1 MEYNELYHHGIQGM
15 KWGVRRFQNKDGS
28 LTSAGKKRY
37 DTNDSKKNDKKKAV
51 ANYNKDYERSIKSQ
65 DKADAE
71 WAKVKSMYN
80 NLGKTPFERI
90 KNASAGKSKAAKDYL
105 KAFDKAE
112 MLQDKADADWVKA
125 KDSYIKT
132 GKNSVSRLI
141 NNILFDSVRDTSGQ
155 TIRDHIN
162 KENDRF
168 KRPTLEDDRKRNSN
182 SNI

>member
-1 MEYNELYHHGIQGM
+1 MDYYLIMSSPNELYHHGIQGM

-51 ANYNKDYERSIKSQ
+51 ANYNKDYERSIKS
-65 DKADAE
+65 
-71 WAKVKSMYN
+71 
-80 NLGKTPFERI
+80 
-90 KNASAGKSKAAKDYL
+90 
-105 KAFDKAE
+105 
-112 MLQDKADADWVKA
+112 QDKADADWVKA